1 MPQINIY
8 AITDEKGTTVFR
20 EVDGSMS
27 YNISTHKFS
36 YQFHGKVHILDNV
49 VSYKLIG
56 HDEDAI
62 RVYLM
67 CEEEKKVQKIIDKL
81 EAIKEELENDYGQ
94 YDIGYALYKVI
105 EEIEKHVMPKEY
117 LDEPKMY

>member
-67 CEEEKKVQKIIDKL
+67 RDEEKKIQKMLDTL
-81 EAIKEELENDYGQ
+81 QEIKETLENDYGQ
-94 YDIGYALYKVI
+94 DDIGYALYKVI
-105 EEIEKHVMPKEY
+105 EEIEKHVMPHDY
-117 LDEPKMY
+117 MDNH